1 MNKLTVQNYRG
12 QFVVD
17 SREVAEMVDKNHK
30 ELLRDIR
37 NYEGILL
44 SANLRSV
51 DFFINETYKDST
63 GRTLPLYLL
72 TRRGCDMVANK
83 MTGEKGVLF
92 TAAYVT
98 KFEEMERQLST
109 SQFQIPQTFSE
120 ALRLAADL
128 ADQNQKMLP
137 KAESFD
143 RFISADN
150 LQNMNVVA
158 KTLGWGRNKLFR
170 ELRDRRILLANNTPY
185 QEYIERGYFEVK
197 QKPIRM
203 GESEVDMPQ
212 TFVTARGIEYLSKVL
227 LREEF

>member
-1 MNKLTVQNYRG
+1 MNNLTLFKDNSGLFQVRVIDENG
-12 QFVVD
+12 EPWF
-17 SREVAEMVDKNHK
+17 VAEDVCDNLEIDK
-30 ELLRDIR
+30 
-37 NYEGILL
+37 
-44 SANLRSV
+44 
-51 DFFINETYKDST
+51 TQ
-63 GRTLPLYLL
+63 
-72 TRRGCDMVANK
+72 TRRLDQD
-83 MTGEKGVLF
+83 EKGLRLIQTLGGMQNVVCVNEPGLYSLVLSSRKPEAKSF
-92 TAAYVT
+92 KRWITHDVIPQIRKTGSYSV
-98 KFEEMERQLST
+98 

-227 LREEF
+227 HREEF